1 MSPSMYF
8 SSTAS
13 PSNATP
19 SALRTALRRDA
30 APTQFAGQDPLGL
43 VLRQKHTGERDVLE
57 HRQHPHGLEDLQ
69 RPGLHPN
76 GFRVLRWRG
85 HRVGDA
91 TPDPVPGQLDGGG
104 QTHRTRPGDQHIDVG
119 FPVRP
124 PIMQPAIGAA
134 YRCPVARTPKTSG
147 RFWKLLGAST
157 DKNRARTAEEVTAAA
172 DFEAKAAALD
182 DEQLRK
188 AAKLLDLDAL
198 AESADIPQFLAI
210 AREAA
215 ERTTSL
221 RPFDVQLQGALR
233 MLAGDVV
240 EMATGEGKTLSG
252 AIAAAGYALGGR
264 HVHVISVN
272 DYLARRDAE
281 WMGPLLEAMGLTV
294 GWITESSTAEERR
307 AAYGCDVTYASV
319 NEIGFDVLRDQLVV
333 DVDDLVS
340 PNPDVALID
349 EADSVMVD
357 EALVPL
363 VLAGTTHREQP
374 RLEIVALVGDMTAG
388 VDYAADADRRNI
400 HLTDAGA
407 EKVEKALGGID
418 LYSEEHVATTLTEVN
433 VALHAHVL
441 LQRDVHYIVR
451 DGAVHLIN
459 SSRGRIATLQRW
471 PDGLQA
477 AVEAKEGI
485 ETTETGEVLDTITV
499 QALINRYPTV
509 CGMTGTALAAGEQL
523 RQFYSLGVS
532 PIEPNTPNIREDEQ
546 DRVYITDAAKID
558 GIIDHIAEVHDT
570 GRPVLVG
577 TQDVAESEELHRK
590 LLRRGI
596 PAVVLN
602 AKNDAEEAAVIAE
615 AGALG
620 AVTVSTQMA
629 GRGTDIRLGGSDES
643 SHDEVVELGGL
654 HVVGTGRHHT
664 ERLDNQLR
672 GRAGRQGDPGSSMF
686 FASWEDDV
694 VVSHLD
700 PGKLSMETD
709 QEMGDGRIVSPKAAT
724 LLDHAQRIAE
734 GKLLDVH
741 ANTWRYNQLIAQ
753 QRAIIVER
761 RNKLLA
767 TPAAYEELQALAP
780 ERADEL
786 SERLSPEQ
794 LERISRQIMLYHLD
808 RGWADHLA
816 YLADIRESIH
826 LRALGRQNPLDEFHR
841 LAVDAFGSLASNA
854 VEAAQQTFETADL
867 VDGGDHEFDLDLS
880 KLARPT
886 STWTYM
892 VHDNPLQD
900 DTLSVLSLPGVF
912 R

>member
-1 MSPSMYF
+1 M
-8 SSTAS
+8 
-13 PSNATP
+13 
-19 SALRTALRRDA
+19 
-30 APTQFAGQDPLGL
+30 
-43 VLRQKHTGERDVLE
+43 
-57 HRQHPHGLEDLQ
+57 
-69 RPGLHPN
+69 
-76 GFRVLRWRG
+76 
-85 HRVGDA
+85 
-91 TPDPVPGQLDGGG
+91 
-104 QTHRTRPGDQHIDVG
+104 
-119 FPVRP
+119 
-124 PIMQPAIGAA
+124 
-134 YRCPVARTPKTSG
+134 ARTPKTSG

-157 DKNRARTAEEVTAAA
+157 DKNRTRSTEEVNAAA
-172 DFEAKAAALD
+172 EFDAKAAELD

-188 AAKLLDLDAL
+188 AAELLDLDAL
-198 AESADIPQFLAI
+198 ADSADIPQFLAI

-215 ERTTSL
+215 ERATGL

-252 AIAAAGYALGGR
+252 AIAAAGYALAGR

-294 GWITESSTAEERR
+294 GWITESSTAAERR

-319 NEIGFDVLRDQLVV
+319 NEIGFDVLRDQLVT

-374 RLEIVALVGDMTAG
+374 RLEIVALVGDMTPG

-400 HLTDAGA
+400 HLTEAGA

-451 DGAVHLIN
+451 NGAVHLIN

-532 PIEPNTPNIREDEQ
+532 PIAPNTPNIREDEK

-558 GIIDHIAEVHDT
+558 AIIDHIAEVHDT

-590 LLRRGI
+590 LLRRGV

-629 GRGTDIRLGGSDES
+629 GRGTDIRLGGSDVGDDDAEKQR
-643 SHDEVVELGGL
+643 VVELGGL

-672 GRAGRQGDPGSSMF
+672 GRAGRQGDPGSSVF

-694 VVSHLD
+694 VTSHLE
-700 PGKLSMETD
+700 PGKLPTETD
-709 QEMGDGRIVSPKAAT
+709 SEKGDGRIVSPKAAS

-767 TPAAYEELQALAP
+767 TPAAYEELQVLAP
-780 ERADEL
+780 ERAEEL
-786 SERLSPEQ
+786 SEWLSPEQ
-794 LERISRQIMLYHLD
+794 LERICRQIMLYHLD

-867 VDGGDHEFDLDLS
+867 ARTSEGGEHEFDLDLS